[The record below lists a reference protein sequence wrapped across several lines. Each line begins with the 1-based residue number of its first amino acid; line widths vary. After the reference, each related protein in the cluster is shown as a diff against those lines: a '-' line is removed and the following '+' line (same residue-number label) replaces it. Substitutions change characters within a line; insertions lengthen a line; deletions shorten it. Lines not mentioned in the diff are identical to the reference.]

1 MTEVVPEEIETGAEL
16 SPVEQAGELNAM
28 RGLYDPDLDF
38 RKLALE
44 AQYFSR
50 GFRLVEKDELLG
62 VPFVIL
68 SFTYRPG
75 FTVAGIQGDF
85 VSCECVVADAATL
98 GSPQVRHQIGDREL
112 TVYPNE
118 AVVFNDGGTG
128 CRRYLTELAVE
139 MGIADVGLP
148 LGDKSKYDKPYSMW
162 ADGADRAETGIN
174 ADRNG
179 QPFRFIAMRGL
190 RKSEYE
196 IPEQYGKGDACTY
209 YFA

>member
-1 MTEVVPEEIETGAEL
+1 MSEGTELDVTQSDLAEADGGEL
-16 SPVEQAGELNAM
+16 SAM

-50 GFRLVEKDELLG
+50 GFRLVNKDELLG
-62 VPFVIL
+62 VPFVVIN
-68 SFTYRPG
+68 FTYRPG
-75 FTVAGIQGDF
+75 FTVAGIQGDY

-98 GSPQVRHQIGDREL
+98 GSPQVRHQIGGREL

-128 CRRYLTELAVE
+128 VRRYLTELLID

-148 LGDKSKYDKPYSMW
+148 LKNDKSAADKPYSMW
-162 ADGADRAETGIN
+162 ADGADRAETGITADSNGN
-174 ADRNG
+174 A
-179 QPFRFIAMRGL
+179 FRFIAMRGL

>member
-1 MTEVVPEEIETGAEL
+1 MSEGTELDVTERSADLTDGGEL
-16 SPVEQAGELNAM
+16 SVM

-50 GFRLVEKDELLG
+50 GFRLVDKDELLG
-62 VPFVIL
+62 VPFVVIN
-68 SFTYRPG
+68 FTYRPG

-85 VSCECVVADAATL
+85 VSCECVIADAATL
-98 GSPQVRHQIGDREL
+98 GSPQVRHQLGEREL

-128 CRRYLTELAVE
+128 CRRYLTELASD

-148 LGDKSKYDKPYSMW
+148 LKNDKSKYDKPYSMW
-162 ADGADRAETGIN
+162 AAGADDAEKGIT
-174 ADRNG
+174 ADLNG
-179 QPFRFIAMRGL
+179 NPFRFIAMRGL